1 MDRKKEQ
8 MKKKYIAAFGCL
20 VGLLSCEKAT
30 VEPINPSAISYNKN
44 VQPIIEAHC
53 IECHL
58 MGSESA
64 ELFDYDHVAATV
76 VSGQLEGCLNGDT
89 NFVQMPMD
97 HVLDDSSKNIIYLWI
112 NQGFQ
117 DN

>member
-1 MDRKKEQ
+1 M
-8 MKKKYIAAFGCL
+8 
-20 VGLLSCEKAT
+20 GLLSCEKAT

-76 VSGQLEGCLNGDT
+76 VSGQLEGCFKRRYKLCSNANGSC
-89 NFVQMPMD
+89 FR
-97 HVLDDSSKNIIYLWI
+97 
-112 NQGFQ
+112 
-117 DN
+117 